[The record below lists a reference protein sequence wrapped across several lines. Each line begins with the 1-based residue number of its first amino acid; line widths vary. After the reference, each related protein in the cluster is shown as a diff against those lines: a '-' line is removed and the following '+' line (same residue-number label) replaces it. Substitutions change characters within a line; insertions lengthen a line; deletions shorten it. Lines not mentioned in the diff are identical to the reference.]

1 MSMTRDAR
9 DTAASLYY
17 LELLQYLR
25 DTHLDQVGRG
35 RRVSPDYWNRGEAAA
50 LEETRRQF
58 YDAATRRIFLSPE
71 KARALNDVQDFEA
84 RSTKMVEM
92 AMLETHRLLA
102 RIPWVGHP
110 DYRDT

>member
-1 MSMTRDAR
+1 MIRDGR
-9 DTAASLYY
+9 DTAASLHY

-25 DTHLDQVGRG
+25 DAHLDRVSRG
-35 RRVSPDYWNRGEAAA
+35 QSVSPDFWMRGEAAA
-50 LEETRRQF
+50 LNETRRQF
-58 YDAATRRIFLSPE
+58 YDAATRRMLLAPE
-71 KARALNDVQDFEA
+71 KARSLTDAQDFEA

-92 AMLETHRLLA
+92 AMLETHRILA

>member
-17 LELLQYLR
+17 LELLHYLR
-25 DTHLDQVGRG
+25 DTHLERVTRG
-35 RRVSPDYWNRGEAAA
+35 QRVSADYWTRGEVAA

-58 YDAATRRIFLSPE
+58 YDAATRRMVLSPE

-84 RSTKMVEM
+84 RSTKLVEM
-92 AMLETHRLLA
+92 AMLETHRILA

-110 DYRDT
+110 DYRDP